1 MKFSEK
7 LENLRK
13 SKGMSQEALAQKLNV
28 TRQTVSKWELDQTTP
43 DMSKLI
49 EISKIFEISLD
60 ELANNNNIETSNS
73 ETTYKESSIEK
84 NNKKISVIIFI
95 IGLIIS
101 IILCGIG
108 FIKQKQSDK
117 TNEQAY
123 NDAYALS
130 QANVD
135 TANKRLS
142 EIISE
147 LNNLKEQINNM
158 EIEIDNMR
166 NERQKIFTEDREFSA
181 RYYAKDNEITVKE
194 SELANLTEKYNNLDS
209 EGYKL
214 QNTDY
219 TVYYDLVEPITYLIF
234 YYIAGGVFAFTVI
247 TALIYF
253 LVTRKK

>member
-43 DMSKLI
+43 DMNKLI

-60 ELANNNNIETSNS
+60 ELANNIETSNL
-73 ETTYKESSIEK
+73 ENTYKESSIEK
-84 NNKKISVIIFI
+84 NNKKISIRIFI
-95 IGLIIS
+95 VGLIIS

-108 FIKQKQSDK
+108 FVKQKQADK

-123 NDAYALS
+123 NDAYASS

-135 TANKRLS
+135 KANKRLS

-147 LNNLKEQINNM
+147 LKSLKEQINNM
-158 EIEIDNMR
+158 EIELANMR
-166 NERQKIFTEDREFSA
+166 NERQKIFTEDRGFSN

-194 SELANLTEKYNNLDS
+194 SKLANLTAKYNSLDS

-219 TVYYDLVEPITYLIF
+219 TVYYDLVEPIKYLIF
-234 YYIAGGVFAFTVI
+234 YYIAGGVLAFTII
-247 TALIYF
+247 TSLIYF

>member
-43 DMSKLI
+43 DMNKLI

-60 ELANNNNIETSNS
+60 ELANNIETSNS
-73 ETTYKESSIEK
+73 ETTYKESSAEK
-84 NNKKISVIIFI
+84 NNKKISIRIFI

-108 FIKQKQSDK
+108 FIKQKQADK

-123 NDAYALS
+123 NEAYASS

-135 TANKRLS
+135 NANKRLS

-147 LNNLKEQINNM
+147 LNSLKEQIGNM

-166 NERQKIFTEDREFSA
+166 NERQKIFIEDRGFSD

-194 SELANLTEKYNNLDS
+194 SELVNLTERYNNLDS

-219 TVYYDLVEPITYLIF
+219 TVYYDLVEPIAYLIF
-234 YYIAGGVFAFTVI
+234 YYIAGGVFTFTVI

>member
-7 LENLRK
+7 IQNLRK
-13 SKGMSQEALAQKLNV
+13 SKGMSQEDLAQKLNV

-43 DMSKLI
+43 DMNKLI
-49 EISKIFEISLD
+49 EISKIFEVSLD
-60 ELANNNNIETSNS
+60 ELVNNIEKSNS
-73 ETTYKESSIEK
+73 ETTYKESSNEK
-84 NNKKISVIIFI
+84 NNKKISIRIFI

-108 FIKQKQSDK
+108 FIKQKQADK

-123 NDAYALS
+123 NDAYASS
-130 QANVD
+130 QANANN
-135 TANKRLS
+135 ANKRLS
-142 EIISE
+142 EILSE

-158 EIEIDNMR
+158 EIEIANMK
-166 NERQKIFTEDREFSA
+166 NERQKIFIQDRGFSE
-181 RYYAKDNEITVKE
+181 RYYTKDNEIAEKE
-194 SELANLTEKYNNLDS
+194 TELANLTEKYKNLDL

-214 QNTDY
+214 QNADY

-247 TALIYF
+247 TSLIYF

>member
-13 SKGMSQEALAQKLNV
+13 SKGMSQEVLAQKLNV

-43 DMSKLI
+43 DMNKLI

-60 ELANNNNIETSNS
+60 ELVNNIETSNS
-73 ETTYKESSIEK
+73 DNTYKESSIEK
-84 NNKKISVIIFI
+84 NNKKISIRIFI

-108 FIKQKQSDK
+108 FVKQKQADK

-123 NDAYALS
+123 NDAYNSS
-130 QANVD
+130 QAKVD
-135 TANKRLS
+135 NANKRLS

-158 EIEIDNMR
+158 EIEVATMK
-166 NERQKIFTEDREFSA
+166 NERNKIFIEDRDFSD

-194 SELANLTEKYNNLDS
+194 SELSNLKAQYNSLNS

-214 QNTDY
+214 QNGDY
-219 TVYYDLVEPITYLIF
+219 TVYYDLVEPIKYLIF
-234 YYIAGGVFAFTVI
+234 YYIAGGVFAFAVI
-247 TALIYF
+247 TSLIYF

>member
-43 DMSKLI
+43 DMNKLI

-60 ELANNNNIETSNS
+60 ELANNIETSNS
-73 ETTYKESSIEK
+73 ETTYKESSIKK
-84 NNKKISVIIFI
+84 NNKKISIRIFI

-108 FIKQKQSDK
+108 FIKQKQANK
-117 TNEQAY
+117 TNEKAY
-123 NDAYALS
+123 NDAYASS

-135 TANKRLS
+135 NAKKRLS

-158 EIEIDNMR
+158 EIEIANMK
-166 NERQKIFTEDREFSA
+166 NERQKIFTEDRGFSD
-181 RYYAKDNEITVKE
+181 RYYAKDNQITVKE
-194 SELANLTEKYNNLDS
+194 SELSNLIARYNSLDS

-219 TVYYDLVEPITYLIF
+219 TVYYNLVKPIKYLIF
-234 YYIAGGVFAFTVI
+234 YYIAGGVFAFSVI
-247 TALIYF
+247 TSLIYF